1 MEVII
6 FSVVLIIGLLF
17 GFIVS
22 KLLSFKKNAVIESE
36 LNITKLKLEQAV
48 AKEGISNDTNFEI
61 QNKLERCNEE
71 KLAFT
76 SEVSSLL
83 SKIENLKLNLSE
95 KNEDSRIKEVKIKAY
110 NQQDINQQKRISEL
124 EVDLQKTIENMQEKF
139 KLLDDA
145 KLDLSNNFK
154 VLANDIF
161 TEKSKSFVDISQRK
175 IDDVL
180 KPFKSQLS
188 ELKVRVEKVYSDES
202 QERSSLKGELKQ
214 LLALNQ
220 QMNVEAKN
228 LTRALK
234 GDKQKQG
241 AWGELVLERVLE
253 TSGLRNGVEYETQ
266 ISMKDENNK
275 QFRPDVIVR
284 LPEGKDIII
293 DSKVSLNAYES
304 YVNSSD
310 ESEKNQYLKIHVQA
324 VKTHIESLSDKK
336 YEDLPGVNSLDF
348 ILMFMPIESAFVV
361 AFQHDEDLFQTAF
374 KKKIV
379 VVTPTTLLATLG
391 TIKNTWRYQHQNI
404 NAQKIAVDAG
414 KLLDKFRGFV
424 EDFEKMGSQISTV
437 AKTHELAMNKL
448 SKGKGNLISQTIK
461 LQDLGVQMKK
471 DISSSILDKAEIG
484 EE

>member
-48 AKEGISNDTNFEI
+48 AKEGISNNNNFEI

-95 KNEDSRIKEVKIKAY
+95 KNEDSRIKEVKIQAY
-110 NQQDINQQKRISEL
+110 NEQDINQQKRISEL

-275 QFRPDVIVR
+275 QFRPDVIVK

-437 AKTHELAMNKL
+437 VKTHELAMNKL
-448 SKGKGNLISQTIK
+448 SKGKGNLVSQTIK

-471 DISSSILDKAEIG
+471 DISSAILDKAEIG